1 MLHRRT
7 SSNWQ
12 ACFDPHSVVQTM
24 MIPEPRQAMIEAT
37 LVQWPMRS
45 RVRPEIPEE
54 LGRRR
59 STTIGSHAGMRT
71 IHHVTMRVRMRTM
84 SGKSDVPMRWLDE
97 MHPR

>member
-1 MLHRRT
+1 
-7 SSNWQ
+7 
-12 ACFDPHSVVQTM
+12 M

-59 STTIGSHAGMRT
+59 STTIGSHAGTRT
-71 IHHVTMRVRMRTM
+71 IHHETMKVSMRTM
-84 SGKSDVPMRWLDE
+84 SGRSAVPMRWLDE
-97 MHPR
+97 MNSGIVVKLVAMPRAPQVNMP